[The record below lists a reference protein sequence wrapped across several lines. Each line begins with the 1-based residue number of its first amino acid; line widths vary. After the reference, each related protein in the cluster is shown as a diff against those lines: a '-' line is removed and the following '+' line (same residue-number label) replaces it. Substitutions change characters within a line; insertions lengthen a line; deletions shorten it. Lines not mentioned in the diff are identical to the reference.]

1 MHLVR
6 DLADRH
12 SCVNSDL
19 KRQYYFIF
27 RRATLGWSK
36 GSASPYIHVSTFLN
50 VGMDFSVFLGG
61 CSFVNTV
68 VFHLVLIGV
77 ISIFGEV
84 DSFSA

>member
-1 MHLVR
+1 MSN
-6 DLADRH
+6 LADRH

-27 RRATLGWSK
+27 RRATIGWSK

-61 CSFVNTV
+61 CSFENTV

-77 ISIFGEV
+77 ISIFREV